1 MYARYWKA
9 GLLAVIAAAGGLLV
23 LLEERAPAPAGSSAA
38 PTVPAPAASTL
49 TVPKRPSLS
58 DYRPVAP
65 AAPAKPSPNAPA
77 PAVEPAMPPVP
88 YRFAGTLGQQV
99 FLAKDTAIIAVAPGE
114 ILDQLYRVESID
126 DRGISLTYLPLG
138 KTIVID
144 LQPAPAPPR

>member
-1 MYARYWKA
+1 
-9 GLLAVIAAAGGLLV
+9 
-23 LLEERAPAPAGSSAA
+23 
-38 PTVPAPAASTL
+38 
-49 TVPKRPSLS
+49 
-58 DYRPVAP
+58 
-65 AAPAKPSPNAPA
+65 
-77 PAVEPAMPPVP
+77 MPPVP

-138 KTIVID
+138 KTVVID